1 MKSSSELF
9 PVTLARADNLAGFTD
24 DVYLVKHNLDKDRS
38 VEVAVTHLSPGSYET
53 SPARDGRRPPV
64 VLLHGSFTNR
74 SFWLTVDGEGLA
86 AWLVRQGFD
95 VWLMEQR
102 GHGLSPRNND
112 YTGNTS
118 QQYACCDVPA
128 VNDFVCEKTGEYPAW
143 IGHSLG
149 GVVLATAIA
158 AGKLRPDN
166 CAGVMSFGAQILK
179 RPWYLWMPL
188 GSLSLRTLMSIKGE
202 LDGRKIGI
210 GPENEPA
217 GIVNEYL
224 ARQAIFGKWQLENI
238 KQPLLPAWRQANVP
252 LRMFAGAGDRIDPA
266 SCCRRF
272 YEHYGSDAGIEVA
285 KSMTLLG
292 VENGFSEDYDHLGMV
307 ISPAARD
314 EVWPLV
320 ASWLGDLVALPGAPV
335 ATSEPEPAEY

>member
-1 MKSSSELF
+1 MKSSSALF

-24 DVYLVKHNLDKDRS
+24 DVYLVKHNLDQDRS

-53 SPARDGRRPPV
+53 SPDRDGRRPPV

-74 SFWLTVDGEGLA
+74 SFWLTADGDGLA

-102 GHGLSPRNND
+102 GHGLSPRNIE
-112 YTGNTS
+112 YTDNTA
-118 QQYACCDVPA
+118 QQYACYDVPA

-158 AGKLRPDN
+158 AAKLHPDN
-166 CAGVMSFGAQILK
+166 CAGVVSFGAQVLK

-188 GSLSLRTLMSIKGE
+188 GALSLRTLMSIKGE
-202 LDGRKIGI
+202 LDGLKVGI

-224 ARQAIFGKWQLENI
+224 ARQAIFGKWQLTAA
-238 KQPLLPAWRQANVP
+238 KQPLLPAWRQARVS
-252 LRMFAGAGDRIDPA
+252 LRMFAGVADRVDPLT
-266 SCCRRF
+266 CCRRF
-272 YEHYGSDAGIEVA
+272 YEHYGSDAGVEVP
-285 KSMTLLG
+285 KSMTVLG
-292 VENGFSEDYDHLGMV
+292 TDSGFSEDYDHSGMV
-307 ISPAARD
+307 NSPTACH

-320 ASWLGDLVALPGAPV
+320 GDWLGNLHALPGNPV
-335 ATSEPEPAEY
+335 VNHSLLLE